1 MQLFIDSADPKEIRE
16 AWGWGIIDGVTT
28 NPSLAAKVG
37 KPYTDIVKEI
47 LEVANDGVVNL
58 EVVATDYQGM
68 VDQAETLSK
77 MDERI
82 VVKLPCTQDGIKA
95 TAKLAGMGVF
105 VNVTLVF
112 SVTQALLAAKAG
124 AVYVSPFVGRL
135 DDVDPNSGDTL
146 VEDIRTMYDNYDFD
160 TEILYASVRDAK
172 HVADAAL
179 IGADV
184 ATVPFEIL
192 KQLVQHP
199 LTDKGLSKF
208 LEDWNASGLT
218 LPV

>member
-16 AWGWGIIDGVTT
+16 AWDWGIIDGVTT
-28 NPSLAAKVG
+28 NPS
-37 KPYTDIVKEI
+37 
-47 LEVANDGVVNL
+47 
-58 EVVATDYQGM
+58 
-68 VDQAETLSK
+68 
-77 MDERI
+77 
-82 VVKLPCTQDGIKA
+82 
-95 TAKLAGMGVF
+95 
-105 VNVTLVF
+105 
-112 SVTQALLAAKAG
+112 LAAKAG

-160 TEILYASVRDAK
+160 TEILYASVRDVK

-199 LTDKGLSKF
+199 LTDKGLAKF
-208 LEDWNASGLT
+208 LEDWKASGLA